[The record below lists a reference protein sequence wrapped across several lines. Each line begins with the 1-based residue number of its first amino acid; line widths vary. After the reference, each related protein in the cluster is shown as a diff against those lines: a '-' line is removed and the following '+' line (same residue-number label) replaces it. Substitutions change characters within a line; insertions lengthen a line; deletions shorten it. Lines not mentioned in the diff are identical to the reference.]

1 MARAWLHSS
10 VGRHRPD
17 VAAPGWLNAFFW
29 YWVSVLSAFHVAF
42 TSAGKTI
49 VASTHTDLV
58 ACNDRGVMASTRRQ
72 PIRRRT
78 VARTGS
84 AALEDG
90 PGASGSAAQIFA
102 PRERQ
107 PGALVTLPPAS
118 SEEMRARAESAGREP
133 KHDIAVVVLTQ
144 ANRPAELARAIASV
158 RAQQHVDL
166 QLVLVVN
173 GAHPPQT
180 EPADQLIV
188 LPENVGIPAGRN
200 VGATAADARLVM
212 FLDDDAELLNPGL
225 LAAVVDR
232 FKADPRLGAMAI
244 RLIDE
249 HGRTQRRH
257 IPRVGARSAEKS
269 GPVTYFIG
277 AACVVRAETFHGVEG
292 FDGRFFYAMEE
303 VRPVLATARCRLVDL
318 VLRRSEGV
326 PPAYRPIATQGVRT
340 PDRAEPAVDGVA
352 LAAGP
357 GVCRLPADLDQRCRR
372 PRRTAARDA
381 RRLPGGVVGSP
392 GAATDPL
399 AHRCQDDPAGPTAG
413 GVTGS
418 GRTRYGGVGPVGWLG
433 WQ

>member
-1 MARAWLHSS
+1 M
-10 VGRHRPD
+10 
-17 VAAPGWLNAFFW
+17 
-29 YWVSVLSAFHVAF
+29 
-42 TSAGKTI
+42 
-49 VASTHTDLV
+49 
-58 ACNDRGVMASTRRQ
+58 
-72 PIRRRT
+72 
-78 VARTGS
+78 
-84 AALEDG
+84 
-90 PGASGSAAQIFA
+90 
-102 PRERQ
+102 
-107 PGALVTLPPAS
+107 TLPPAS
-118 SEEMRARAESAGREP
+118 SEEMGVAESAVREP
-133 KHDIAVVVLTQ
+133 KHEIAVVVLTQ

-173 GAHPPQT
+173 GAHPPQI
-180 EPADQLIV
+180 EPGDQLIV

-303 VRPVLATARCRLVDL
+303 VDLSWRLLDAGWSIWYSADLMAFHPRTAPSRHKGYARLTARNRLWMAWRL
-318 VLRRSEGV
+318 
-326 PPAYRPIATQGVRT
+326 
-340 PDRAEPAVDGVA
+340 
-352 LAAGP
+352 
-357 GVCRLPADLDQRCRR
+357 LPAPVFAGYLL
-372 PRRTAARDA
+372 TWTSVAAARGEPLQDMLAGYREAWSA
-381 RRLPGGVVGSP
+381 RPARQPIRWRTVVRM
-392 GAATDPL
+392 TL
-399 AHRCQDDPAGPTAG
+399 L
-413 GVTGS
+413 
-418 GRTRYGGVGPVGWLG
+418 GRPPVV
-433 WQ
+433 